1 MDLTTAIVT
10 LASAIIG
17 FSGALF
23 KEHLAKN
30 QERKTKELEWIKE
43 YRVKTLAE
51 PVILWIDETLALMEN
66 HSRVLELGTK
76 PMSFDRIFVNLE
88 KTPAMRARIEAFND
102 PALSRA
108 TTELSE
114 SIMRFA
120 ESLAEKKIEKV
131 TNELMIATKLAG
143 IILKRLAPGQPP

>member
-23 KEHLAKN
+23 KEHLAKS

-43 YRVKTLAE
+43 YQVKTLAE
-51 PVILWIDETLALMEN
+51 PAILWIDETLAFMEIE
-66 HSRVLELGTK
+66 SRVLEFGTK
-76 PMSFDRIFVNLE
+76 PTSSDRIFAILE
-88 KTPAMRARIEAFND
+88 KSPAIRARIEAFND
-102 PALSRA
+102 TALSRA
-108 TTELSE
+108 ITELSE
-114 SIMRFA
+114 SIFRFA
-120 ESLAEKKIEKV
+120 ESLGEKKIEKV

-143 IILKRLAPGQPP
+143 IILKRLASGQPP